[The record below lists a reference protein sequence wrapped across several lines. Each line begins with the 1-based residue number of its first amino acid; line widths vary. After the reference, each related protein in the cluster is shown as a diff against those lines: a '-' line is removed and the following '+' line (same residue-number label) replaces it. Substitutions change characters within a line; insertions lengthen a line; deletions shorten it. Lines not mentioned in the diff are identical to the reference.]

1 MKEAY
6 FTLNIIHGNHVTS
19 MNGMISISDNLVE
32 LNPEKQVHV
41 CPMRPVYLPISQFG

>member
-6 FTLNIIHGNHVTS
+6 LTLNIIHGNHVTS

-41 CPMRPVYLPISQFG
+41 CLMRPVYLPISQFG